1 MRREAVCNETLTALM
16 RRIRTD
22 EHLVFTFFPFSH
34 FLSFAL
40 QSYNIRQAMSELYR
54 ISNGKALIMS
64 EKKCAEFCK
73 SIFRF
78 KECADN

>member
-1 MRREAVCNETLTALM
+1 MRRDAVCNETLTALM

-22 EHLVFTFFPFSH
+22 EHLVFTFFPFAH
-34 FLSFAL
+34 FHAFTL

-54 ISNGKALIMS
+54 ISNRKALIMS

>member
-1 MRREAVCNETLTALM
+1 MRRDAVCNETLTELM
-16 RRIRTD
+16 RWICTD

-34 FLSFAL
+34 FRSFTL

-54 ISNGKALIMS
+54 ISNGKALVMS
-64 EKKCAEFCK
+64 EKKCTEFCK
-73 SIFRF
+73 SISV